1 MEIRGCGSKRDT
13 LRKKRVRVCGRIG
26 EIRMNGNNGL
36 GGEVWGMDNRKG
48 GECYRCIQHVV

>member
-1 MEIRGCGSKRDT
+1 M
-13 LRKKRVRVCGRIG
+13 CGRIG

-48 GECYRCIQHVV
+48 GEVLQLKIARSGESVV

>member
-1 MEIRGCGSKRDT
+1 
-13 LRKKRVRVCGRIG
+13 
-26 EIRMNGNNGL
+26 MNGNNGL